1 MVEYVGKPLNWD
13 YISEF
18 INNSSE
24 ETKVYVGC
32 DSERFR
38 MKGVWYADYSIVIVV
53 HKDGNKGAKVFGEVQ
68 RERDY
73 DQVKNKPRMRLM
85 TEVRHAADTFI
96 TLQPLIGD
104 REIICHLDINPNDK
118 HGSSCVIKE
127 AASYIY
133 GTCGVQ
139 AIFKPDAYCASF
151 AADHLKL
158 MRSA

>member
-1 MVEYVGKPLNWD
+1 MIEYIGKPIDWD
-13 YISEF
+13 EVSNF

-24 ETKVYVGC
+24 ETKVYIGC

-38 MKGVWYADYSIVIVV
+38 MKGVWFADYMVVIVV

-73 DQVKNKPRMRLM
+73 DQVKDKPRMRLM
-85 TEVRHAADTFI
+85 TEVRHAAETFI
-96 TLQPLIGD
+96 RLHPLINYRD
-104 REIICHLDINPNDK
+104 IIVHLDINPNEK

-127 AASYIY
+127 AAGYIY
-133 GTCGVQ
+133 GLCQTTP
-139 AIFKPDAYCASF
+139 IFKPDAYCASF

-158 MRSA
+158 IRTA